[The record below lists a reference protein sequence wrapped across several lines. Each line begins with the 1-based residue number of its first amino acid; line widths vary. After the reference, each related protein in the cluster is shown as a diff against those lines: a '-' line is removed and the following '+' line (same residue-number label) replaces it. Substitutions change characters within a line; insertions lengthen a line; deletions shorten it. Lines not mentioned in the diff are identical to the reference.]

1 MRQRFPARRFP
12 RRRMPKS
19 SIPKGRVPAV
29 LMRLVVAAVI
39 AIIAIAGYF
48 MKSSTNP
55 VTGQSQRVA
64 LSVDQEIA
72 IGLRALP
79 QMSAQHGGAD
89 QNDRDQQIVDHIGA
103 ILVGAIET
111 DTPWNWEFHL
121 LADPNTINAFAL
133 PGGQVFITRALYD
146 RLQTEGQLAGV
157 IGHEIGHVIE
167 RHGAQRMAKQE
178 LTQGLVGAAG
188 VAGDSQSAAQAA
200 AAIGNLVNM
209 SYGRADELE
218 SDEWGIELMV
228 NAGYDPRAMIGVM
241 EILRD
246 AGGAGRQAE
255 FFSTHPNPENRIGRI
270 EDAIRARYPDGV
282 PSGLKP

>member
-1 MRQRFPARRFP
+1 MGQRFPTSRLP
-12 RRRMPKS
+12 RRRTPKS
-19 SIPKGRVPAV
+19 TIPSGRIPAP
-29 LMRLVVAAVI
+29 LIRLVIGAVI
-39 AIIAIAGYF
+39 AIVAIAGYA

-72 IGLRALP
+72 LGLQALP
-79 QMSAQHGGAD
+79 QMAAQHGGED
-89 QNDRDQQIVDHIGA
+89 QSDRDQQILDRIGGV
-103 ILVGAIET
+103 LVRSI
-111 DTPWNWEFHL
+111 DKQTPWNWEFHL
-121 LADPNTINAFAL
+121 LADPETVNAFAL
-133 PGGQVFITRALYD
+133 PGGQVFITRALYG

-167 RHGAQRMAKQE
+167 RHGAQRMAKQQ

-188 VAGDSQSAAQAA
+188 VAGDSQRASQVA

-209 SYGRADELE
+209 SYGRDDELE
-218 SDEWGIELMV
+218 SDRWGIELMV

-246 AGGAGRQAE
+246 AGGGGGKAE
-255 FFSTHPNPENRIGRI
+255 FFSTHPDPENRIGRI
-270 EDAIRARYPDGV
+270 EEAIREIYPDGV
-282 PSGLKP
+282 PDGLKP